1 MPFAPFRLGGP
12 GSVTYSQAL
21 GINFFTGEGRMI
33 PRQERY
39 KNDFARISQQADVA
53 RILQFS

>member
-1 MPFAPFRLGGP
+1 M
-12 GSVTYSQAL
+12 TYSQAL

-39 KNDFARISQQADVA
+39 KNDFALSSQQADVA